1 MPGNCCRTGNCPSLL
16 SQSFVCVSARK
27 PPSFCAKFSRCC
39 VHVPKQRESLSKNIY
54 LPCSPRHH
62 IILGE
67 NAFLATIEYVCI
79 CLSLRHFM
87 FKKKK
92 RFVYA
97 VVWNGTC
104 DSASETLYT
113 MEAGRWRFSKAA
125 QTLSQESDCKIL
137 GMKGTWLT

>member
-16 SQSFVCVSARK
+16 SQSFVCMSARK
-27 PPSFCAKFSRCC
+27 PPSFRAKFSRCC

-67 NAFLATIEYVCI
+67 NAFLATIGYVCI

-87 FKKKK
+87 FKTKKK
-92 RFVYA
+92 DLFIPWCGMEHVTQRLRLCTP
-97 VVWNGTC
+97 WKLEDGG
-104 DSASETLYT
+104 SAKQLRLFLRS
-113 MEAGRWRFSKAA
+113 
-125 QTLSQESDCKIL
+125 QTAKSSA
-137 GMKGTWLT
+137 